1 MKLKVEK
8 KVFDKFIRQFTT
20 KGRLRRAANEK
31 SHINFAL
38 IEAKDGIIKISGRK
52 KNSKIMIRG
61 ILKGEIVEEGE
72 FQISNIDSFM
82 TELKGLT
89 GKFYEFD
96 FAETITVKCGK
107 RFTFPYHISP
117 ADAALLTKLKSW
129 DDSHYKDK
137 GTIKFDVRAK
147 TYNFITWFKIKE

>member
-61 ILKGEIVEEGE
+61 ILKGEIV
-72 FQISNIDSFM
+72 
-82 TELKGLT
+82 
-89 GKFYEFD
+89 
-96 FAETITVKCGK
+96 
-107 RFTFPYHISP
+107 
-117 ADAALLTKLKSW
+117 
-129 DDSHYKDK
+129 
-137 GTIKFDVRAK
+137 
-147 TYNFITWFKIKE
+147 